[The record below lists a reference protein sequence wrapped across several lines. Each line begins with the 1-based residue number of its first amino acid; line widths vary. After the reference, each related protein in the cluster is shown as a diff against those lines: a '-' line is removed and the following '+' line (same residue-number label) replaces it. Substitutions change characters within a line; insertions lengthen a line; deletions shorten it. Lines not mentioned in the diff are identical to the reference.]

1 MWTQC
6 WMEQDS
12 GWLRMLKRA
21 RHVMSFFLPWSLIG
35 AICLQ
40 ESKAPEITGE
50 VLSNEN
56 IWSVK
61 RDQDREYL
69 NKPSGFRFH
78 VQGHG
83 TWWYAP
89 RSAEELTN
97 IIKRPLLIL
106 WKQASVLSLE
116 WQEGESGELQP
127 VSFASISEKVAGQII
142 LENILKYM
150 KDKKVVRSSHH
161 GLTKSPYYV
170 GQSMIT
176 NLVAFYNKMTTLEV
190 EKRAVD
196 VVCLDL
202 VRLLTVSP
210 LASSLINWWSMD

>member
-12 GWLRMLKRA
+12 GWLRTLKRA
-21 RHVMSFFLPWSLIG
+21 RHIMSFFFTLISYW
-35 AICLQ
+35 CDL
-40 ESKAPEITGE
+40 
-50 VLSNEN
+50 
-56 IWSVK
+56 
-61 RDQDREYL
+61 
-69 NKPSGFRFH
+69 PSGVQGPRDYRGSPEQWKHMVCEKRSGQGIFKQTDH